1 MEPNFWLRLVQLDL
15 LQVLVAMVVTQIDKV
30 MEMVV
35 LLDQVL

>member
-1 MEPNFWLRLVQLDL
+1 MEPNFWLRLVHLDL